1 MLIVLAHHQDD
12 QAETLLLHLFR
23 GGGKKGLSGMR
34 PKNNKIIRP
43 FLFLSKKEILTYAKN
58 GNIPFRIDQ
67 SNAHTQ
73 FTRNIIRNE
82 YIPLLKKTYPN
93 ISKLLAQTS
102 LIMAEEDA
110 FLEEITKQCLYEK
123 TSDGI
128 TFSYKQWESLHKAIQ
143 RRFLR
148 LCIFS
153 LPHNPKNEI
162 SFSLIEE
169 LSNALN
175 HPKSKRQKIA
185 FAGLIFERSDD
196 TIRLF
201 TKEN

>member
-1 MLIVLAHHQDD
+1 
-12 QAETLLLHLFR
+12 
-23 GGGKKGLSGMR
+23 
-34 PKNNKIIRP
+34 
-43 FLFLSKKEILTYAKN
+43 
-58 GNIPFRIDQ
+58 
-67 SNAHTQ
+67 
-73 FTRNIIRNE
+73 
-82 YIPLLKKTYPN
+82 
-93 ISKLLAQTS
+93 
-102 LIMAEEDA
+102 MAEEDA

-123 TSDGI
+123 TSNSI

>member
-1 MLIVLAHHQDD
+1 MVLLDVFFHLSSKYAFTLHVAHINYHLREKESDLDEKLVQSFCLKRNIPFHILQAHPLKKDENTLRNIRFRFLEKICTQTRSNAIVLAHHQDD

-34 PKNNKIIRP
+34 PKNNKIMRP

-67 SNAHTQ
+67 SNGHTQ

-102 LIMAEEDA
+102 HYGRRR
-110 FLEEITKQCLYEK
+110 CL
-123 TSDGI
+123 S
-128 TFSYKQWESLHKAIQ
+128 
-143 RRFLR
+143 
-148 LCIFS
+148 
-153 LPHNPKNEI
+153 
-162 SFSLIEE
+162 
-169 LSNALN
+169 
-175 HPKSKRQKIA
+175 
-185 FAGLIFERSDD
+185 
-196 TIRLF
+196 
-201 TKEN
+201 